1 MSQSNTLPKNRVK
14 LLLLLTIV
22 FSSCASYRYNNQ
34 NKNNS
39 FSVSTDVSDFAV
51 IHTNKKINSLYRYQ
65 AVNGSVNVKLDKL
78 KRKYFKLAVVHPNY
92 DSVYFELN
100 RRIRTGAMLKD
111 GFLSIFTFGI
121 PLFDFFNP
129 NFYKLAKK
137 SKSFYFKLNYS
148 KEYITREY
156 DRISNSN
163 STDAFKKFRAK
174 FVNSK
179 YDHLALNKID
189 SLELQTILGQQSESL
204 LDNYILSHP
213 NSAFLNNAKRIKAQL
228 EEARISFE
236 KAKNTN
242 SVEGYEAFLNSYPNT
257 IHTNSANKLLLDAIE
272 FKALSSLDINY
283 KLNYILNQLIPKHNL
298 INQSDLNSKVSSIS
312 INIENLL
319 INLYDKHSEATQ
331 RSDYSK
337 LWRRYINIK
346 DSIPSSYLN
355 EFNQLKKYV
364 PKISNIIFNDLKII
378 DSEASQIQIVN
389 QIKKEFPKLY
399 ARFNSNKEVI
409 LSLLESQTSAEGKIK
424 IYNVDFYNHLIKDVY
439 NYQQL
444 NQYRRYYYQGYEYEV
459 LNSITMEE
467 LSFQE
472 GKLNAH
478 SKMYTNS
485 ILDFVID
492 LKSNLTPNEIDYYAS
507 GVKVKSIYFN
517 DDGSN
522 YSYEYRDGVNLV
534 LKPLEDDCVYLQD
547 LITQA
552 ESSLRLKNK
561 LFYKNNNIDNINQ
574 KVSEIEQYIAQN
586 NLPSSNAHVQKT
598 QNLIKRLTAVI
609 KALYKQIKAT
619 S

>member
-39 FSVSTDVSDFAV
+39 FSVSTDVSDFEV

-65 AVNGSVNVKLDKL
+65 AVNGNVNIKLDKL

-298 INQSDLNSKVSSIS
+298 INQSDLNSKVGSIS

-346 DSIPSSYLN
+346 DSIPTSYLN

-399 ARFNSNKEVI
+399 PRFNSNKEVI

-478 SKMYTNS
+478 CKMYTNS